1 MDGLVGIVP
10 IAKTMRIF
18 IMAQS
23 NTRPELKVHTNTP
36 REAHL
41 KMCAIHPPDM
51 YLGIVKQRCHDIQR
65 YVDREVG
72 EDREGRGELSTPTQ
86 STWKYHII

>member
-23 NTRPELKVHTNTP
+23 NTRPELKVHTHTSGSAFKNVWCK
-36 REAHL
+36 L
-41 KMCAIHPPDM
+41 KAAPSIHMTCTWGMSNRDVTTYRDM
-51 YLGIVKQRCHDIQR
+51 WIERSVRT
-65 YVDREVG
+65 E
-72 EDREGRGELSTPTQ
+72 REGEN
-86 STWKYHII
+86 